1 MFNKIYLS
9 AALTALALHSMSAW
23 AQNKNEANTNNPT
36 TFNPAMSLILGG
48 VFGSLQQDPAI
59 PATGFPMN
67 SNPGHPQGF
76 NLSESELVLIA
87 NVDTQ
92 FHGVGRF
99 AIDPVGGLSAEE
111 VHVQTSALGSGTHLK
126 MGRFL
131 SGLGYLNEKHA
142 HTWDFVDQPLVY
154 AVLWDNQL
162 RDDGVQLKWLAPTDM
177 FVELAVEL
185 GRGSGFPGT
194 DRTKNGNGANAWW
207 AHIGDDLNLEHSWR
221 AGVSLHRTQR
231 VNATSEAVPDLNSN
245 RVRNM
250 FTGKSQTAGVDFIW
264 KYAPNGNLHERYVKL
279 QGEYFRRKGNGLLT
293 YDFTAPGVPP
303 AGMNST
309 DSYAVTQS
317 GWYVQSIYQFV
328 PRWRAGLRYDQL
340 DSGTAQVGALNTANI
355 ISDYHYSPKRNTLML
370 DYSPS
375 EFSRLRLQLA
385 RDKSRQGLT
394 DQQLFLQYHMALGA
408 HGAHAY

>member
-9 AALTALALHSMSAW
+9 ALFAALALHSMSAL
-23 AQNKNEANTNNPT
+23 AQNKDEANRLNSTA
-36 TFNPAMSLILGG
+36 FNPAMSLILGG
-48 VFGSLQQDPAI
+48 VVGSLQQDPAI
-59 PATGFPMN
+59 PATGFAMN

-76 NLSESELVLIA
+76 NLGESELVLTA
-87 NVDTQ
+87 NIDTQ

-99 AIDPVGGLSAEE
+99 AIDPAGGLSAEE
-111 VHVQTSALGSGTHLK
+111 VHVQTSALGKGTNLK

-154 AVLWDNQL
+154 ATLWDNQL
-162 RDDGVQLKWLAPTDM
+162 RDDGVQLKWLAPADM

-194 DRTKNGNGANAWW
+194 DRVKNGNGATALW
-207 AHIGDDLNLEHSWR
+207 AHIGDDIGLEHSWR
-221 AGVSLHRTQR
+221 AGVSLHQTRR
-231 VNATSEAVPDLNSN
+231 VNAASEAVPDVNGN
-245 RVRNM
+245 GVNNI
-250 FTGKSQTAGVDFIW
+250 FTGKSQTAGMDFVW
-264 KYAPNGNLHERYVKL
+264 KYAPNGNLHERYIKL
-279 QGEYFRRKGNGLLT
+279 QGEFFRRKENGLLT
-293 YDFTAPGVPP
+293 YDTPL
-303 AGMNST
+303 NNIT
-309 DSYAVTQS
+309 DNYSVTQR

-340 DSGTAQVGALNTANI
+340 DSGSAQVGVLHAPNI
-355 ISDYHYSPKRNTLML
+355 IRDYGYTPKRNTLML

-375 EFSRLRLQLA
+375 EFSRLRVQWA
-385 RDKSRQGLT
+385 QDKSRQGLP
-394 DQQLFLQYHMALGA
+394 DQQLFVQYSMSMGA